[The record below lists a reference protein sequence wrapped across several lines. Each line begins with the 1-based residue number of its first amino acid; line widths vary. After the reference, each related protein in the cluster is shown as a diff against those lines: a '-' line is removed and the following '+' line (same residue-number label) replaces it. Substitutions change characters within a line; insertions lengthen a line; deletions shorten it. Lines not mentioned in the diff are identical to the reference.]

1 MNRIFVARYL
11 YKRRF
16 YYLFTVYVYI
26 AAYSCG
32 IFTAA
37 KKFEI
42 ESMILTVFG
51 SMLNC
56 CIPVAVMC
64 FGGLFFAGNIFVI
77 AGLCCTA
84 YRMGYRLCISF
95 MLSFASGSAYLFF
108 VGVPVGILY
117 FVCGIFSAASAFE
130 CNISRFEIR
139 KKGLARPMNNYE
151 MNNYI
156 AKCCIALGTAI
167 LTCVLEY
174 NVFMAAY
181 IKLIM

>member
-37 KKFEI
+37 KALEVEKLT
-42 ESMILTVFG
+42 LTVFG
-51 SMLNC
+51 TMLNC
-56 CIPVAVMC
+56 CIPVALIS
-64 FGGLFFAGNIFVI
+64 FGGLFFAGNILVT

-84 YRMGYRLCISF
+84 YRMGYGLCISF
-95 MLSFASGSAYLFF
+95 MQSFVSGCVYLFF
-108 VGVPVGILY
+108 VGLPVGILY
-117 FVCGIFSAASAFE
+117 FVCSIFSAASAFE

-151 MNNYI
+151 MHNYI
-156 AKCCIALGTAI
+156 SKCCIALGTAI
-167 LTCVLEY
+167 LACVLEY

-181 IKLIM
+181 VKLVM